1 MYHCIFV
8 SFSDW
13 VLLLFANDFAYLQA
27 NISTGEYR
35 FNTSGNVF
43 AALDSNQDPI
53 SSFQFTSTASN
64 MSLTIVEDGM
74 GCMAP
79 DQYSLDSC
87 EADGWWYFSISKFM
101 CIYFVELSVVFVY
114 WLCILETGRYTRKK
128 VEDRICKLCKLDIED
143 EIHFVC
149 VCPKLQAIR
158 CKYYNKICSRQN
170 DSILT
175 QFYEIITC
183 KRVKLLMSFLAD
195 LWNLRN
201 NILCN

>member
-1 MYHCIFV
+1 MY
-8 SFSDW
+8 S
-13 VLLLFANDFAYLQA
+13 
-27 NISTGEYR
+27 
-35 FNTSGNVF
+35 
-43 AALDSNQDPI
+43 
-53 SSFQFTSTASN
+53 
-64 MSLTIVEDGM
+64 
-74 GCMAP
+74 
-79 DQYSLDSC
+79 
-87 EADGWWYFSISKFM
+87 
-101 CIYFVELSVVFVY
+101 
-114 WLCILETGRYTRKK
+114 KK

-158 CKYYNKICSRQN
+158 RKYYNKICSRQN